1 MPTENERIR
10 MQQDPDGTIWAFIP
24 GRGPKIITAD
34 QADLIAQGEG
44 SLETLGKSALTSLGQ
59 AVTGATALLTPND
72 TDINRAARA
81 SFAADQVQQGARGIL
96 NPVANFV
103 GSILPDIGVAAATG
117 GAGIPAMVGAE
128 AFMGAAR
135 NPDNPIEGAL
145 MQGGLAAAGP
155 AAFLG
160 GRAAYRG
167 LQQAIPQL
175 GGGAGVIN
183 QAMSAMPG
191 NMGQR
196 AAARIEAAM
205 AAEGGAGG
213 GGGGLGIGAGVEGA
227 ATGAEKHFPGY
238 MSKAEL
244 EARGYQTTLG
254 DNLALGAEKG
264 TGQASYAARIR
275 NAEELRR
282 SDPVFGR
289 QIEAVRE
296 NQRAMLTRRMA
307 EGIGSTDEV
316 LTPASLGEAFTR
328 LGNEYEQHAAAIG
341 HVLIDGRSMAKLEG
355 IASQAHGS
363 YAPWVKK
370 IVEDVKSA
378 MGDDHILSAKDWA
391 ATRHEINRGIEA
403 ATRQGSGGKL
413 GDAQAMME
421 TLQDAIYKTL
431 PPDARDA
438 VNATN
443 KQYALL
449 KTLTSRQGNIGAD
462 GYVNPTSL
470 ASSFGRN
477 PGRYKDSLVK
487 DFMREVDTVRF
498 LNQRTTP
505 NSGTADRIL
514 ANPGRALASAVPF
527 GGGAAA
533 LAAGAHSV
541 GGWLAGG

>member
-1 MPTENERIR
+1 VDMPTETERIR

-34 QADLIAQGEG
+34 QADQIAQGEG
-44 SLETLGKSALTSLGQ
+44 SLESLGKSALTSLGM
-59 AVTGATALLTPND
+59 AVTGGTALLTPND
-72 TDINRAARA
+72 SDINRAARA
-81 SFAADQVQQGARGIL
+81 SYAADASQQGARGIL
-96 NPVANFV
+96 NPVSSIV
-103 GSILPDIGVAAATG
+103 GSVLPDIGVGVATA
-117 GAGIPAMVGAE
+117 GAGIPAMIGAE
-128 AFMGAAR
+128 ALMGAAR
-135 NPDNPIEGAL
+135 NPDAPIEGAL
-145 MQGGLAAAGP
+145 MQGGLSAAGP

-160 GRAAYRG
+160 GRAVARG
-167 LQQAIPQL
+167 VQQMAPNI
-175 GGGAGVIN
+175 GGGTGIFN

-196 AAARIEAAM
+196 AAARIEAAA
-205 AAEGGAGG
+205 AAESRGAGG
-213 GGGGLGIGAGVEGA
+213 GARIGEGVEGA
-227 ATGAEKHFPGY
+227 GGAGKHYTGY
-238 MSKAEL
+238 MDKAEL

-296 NQRAMLTRRMA
+296 NQRAMLTRRIA

-328 LGNEYEQHAAAIG
+328 LGNEYEQHAATIG
-341 HVLIDGRSMAKLEG
+341 HVLIDGKAMAKLDG
-355 IASQAHGS
+355 IAEQAHGS

-370 IVEDVKSA
+370 IVGDVKAA
-378 MGDDHILSAKDWA
+378 MGDDQILSAKDWS
-391 ATRHEINRGIEA
+391 ATRGEINKGIEA
-403 ATRQGSGGKL
+403 ATRQGAGGKL

-443 KQYALL
+443 KKYALL
-449 KTLTSRQGNIGAD
+449 KTLASRQGNIGAD
-462 GYVNPTSL
+462 GYVNPVSM

-477 PGRYKDSLVK
+477 PKRYKDALVS
-487 DFMREVDTVRF
+487 DFQREVDTVRF

-514 ANPGRALASAVPF
+514 ANPGRAVAGALPQVGGLGVIGAGFMGAASYLS
-527 GGGAAA
+527 GGG
-533 LAAGAHSV
+533 
-541 GGWLAGG
+541 